1 MNFNNLYKRIHDI
14 DKGIVAECGEMPMSS
29 STPTTTPP
37 SMSVSLN
44 AQGMENI
51 ESLLKL
57 MTKVNPDMMPKNDM
71 PLPTMTDPVIK
82 LGMSK
87 PDMGGDEE
95 LEDGFD
101 AATTH
106 PNPEYKDISAS
117 IPDGNDMHKPKKGY
131 PAAAG
136 GDNPRAM
143 GEGEN
148 LVNSIKAQ
156 LLAQLAEHKKQ

>member
-1 MNFNNLYKRIHDI
+1 MNFQDIYKKVVELDQPKQIN
-14 DKGIVAECGEMPMSS
+14 ECGDMPMSS
-29 STPTTTPP
+29 TPPATPP
-37 SMSVSLN
+37 SMSINLN
-44 AQGMENI
+44 AQGMDNI

-71 PLPTMTDPVIK
+71 PLPSMNDPVIK

-87 PDMGGDEE
+87 PSEE

-101 AATTH
+101 SATTH
-106 PNPEYKDISAS
+106 PDPEYKDISAA
-117 IPDGNDMHKPKKGY
+117 IPSGNDIHKPRKGY

-143 GEGEN
+143 GETN
-148 LVNSIKAQ
+148 DLVGTIKAQ

>member
-1 MNFNNLYKRIHDI
+1 MNFNDLYKRIHDI
-14 DKGIVAECGEMPMSS
+14 DKGVIAECGEMPMSS
-29 STPTTTPP
+29 PTPPATPP

-44 AQGMENI
+44 AQGMDNI

-71 PLPTMTDPVIK
+71 PLPTMTNPIMK
-82 LGMSK
+82 IGMR
-87 PDMGGDEE
+87 DREE

-101 AATTH
+101 DATTH
-106 PNPEYKDISAS
+106 PSPDYKDISAS

-143 GEGEN
+143 GEGDD

-156 LLAQLAEHKKQ
+156 LLAQLAEHKNQ